1 MAMKRALLAIAA
13 VAVLATGAHVGASQ
27 ASAAVGPADDRMI
40 STTVPWW
47 TYHGVTIAQVSTYL
61 ATNNARPTDIHV
73 ESSAPTVSVV
83 MVKNSGS
90 YKVANW
96 WWYVGLSLSEVQS
109 RVSTNSARLISV
121 SAYDTF
127 AGTRYGVIM
136 VSNTGANA
144 RSWWWYDAPATYV
157 VDRLAANH
165 ARLTDLGPSSNGNFT
180 AVMVDNSGANAVGW
194 YWYHGIK
201 AKQIRTYATSHSA
214 RPIDVSRNPGGLFNA
229 VMYVSNKTGDSFAGR
244 TPSALLAKAISRDE
258 RILSIDTYIVSGAT
272 LQAAA
277 MIKNSH

>member
-1 MAMKRALLAIAA
+1 MKRALLGIAA
-13 VAVLATGAHVGASQ
+13 VAVLATGAHLGAPQ

-40 STTVPWW
+40 SSTVPWW
-47 TYHGVTIAQVSTYL
+47 TYNGVTIAQVNTYL
-61 ATNNARPTDIHV
+61 TTNDARLTDIHV
-73 ESSAPTVSVV
+73 ESSTPTVSVV

-96 WWYVGLSLSEVQS
+96 WWYVGLSLSDVQS
-109 RVSTNSARLISV
+109 RLSTNSARLISI
-121 SAYDTF
+121 SAYDTS

-144 RSWWWYDAPATYV
+144 RGWWWYDAPATYIA
-157 VDRLAANH
+157 DKLAANH
-165 ARLTDLGPSSNGNFT
+165 ARLIDLGPSPNGNFT
-180 AVMVDNSGANAVGW
+180 AIMVDNSGANAVAW

-201 AKQIRTYATSHSA
+201 AKQIRSYATAHDG
-214 RPIDVSRNPGGLFNA
+214 RPIDVSRNPGGSFNA
-229 VMYVSNKTGDSFAGR
+229 VIYVSIKAGDSFAGR

-258 RILSIDTYIVSGAT
+258 RILSIDTYIVSGVT